1 MATGGIFKL
10 ITNDGKQDRLI
21 MATELLQ
28 NRLAAIAAARAA
40 DPTIADAT
48 PTLADI
54 ERTHILFMNAHFK
67 PYAAIGYEYNK
78 VPPQAGNV
86 ALGET
91 VLFSIPLY
99 TECLC

>member
-28 NRLAAIAAARAA
+28 NRLAAISAARAA
-40 DPTIADAT
+40 DPSIADAT

-54 ERTHILFMNAHFK
+54 ERTHIIL
-67 PYAAIGYEYNK
+67 
-78 VPPQAGNV
+78 
-86 ALGET
+86 
-91 VLFSIPLY
+91 
-99 TECLC
+99 